1 MNYKV
6 EGIAFATAIIRIQ
19 LERNVHVGG
28 VYKAYIMA
36 TIASFV
42 LKLQLVFG
50 CCSPGRDLIR
60 FMSTCGVCGV
70 GNGSANSTGALMTR
84 GVEGNN
90 EWRIHEG
97 IGVADIGKLTEPSSS
112 STPL

>member
-1 MNYKV
+1 MK
-6 EGIAFATAIIRIQ
+6 GIAFATAKARVQ
-19 LERNVHVGG
+19 LERNMHIGSVC
-28 VYKAYIMA
+28 KAYIMD
-36 TIASFV
+36 TVTSVV

-50 CCSPGRDLIR
+50 CSLPVRDLIR
-60 FMSTCGVCGV
+60 FMSTRVVCGV
-70 GNGSANSTGALMTR
+70 GNGSASSSGALMTR

-97 IGVADIGKLTEPSSS
+97 IGVSDIGKLTEPSPR